1 MKRLLLLL
9 LSCVALVPAHGQ
21 LAVGLNIK
29 RRMHMLYEPMLATVT
44 ITNNSGREL
53 MLDDAQ
59 QGQWFSFTITTQ
71 EGRTIPPRNPDYKL
85 EPLQLQPGETA
96 KRTVNLTELYQLAD
110 YGMHKVR
117 ANILLAGLDKYFS
130 SNSDIVELTEG
141 RVIWKQTVGV
151 PSTEVTQGD
160 ASRTFTLL
168 TLEHDDGKYLYVRV
182 IGADDGVVYG
192 CYSLGKLIEGA
203 KPEPQFDRGNNL
215 WVLQLVG
222 QKTYFLSKIGI
233 GGDFQAQSTY
243 ITPKSKPFLRKL
255 ADGTLQMVGAV
266 RQERVATQ
274 DAPPVPKLSDRP
286 AGLPK

>member
-9 LSCVALVPAHGQ
+9 LLCAALVPAHGQ

-29 RRMHMLYEPMLATVT
+29 RRMYMMYEPMLATVSV
-44 ITNNSGREL
+44 TNNSGREL
-53 MLDDAQ
+53 MLDDTD
-59 QGQWFSFTITTQ
+59 QGQWFSFAITTR
-71 EGRTIPPRNPDYKL
+71 EGRTVPPRNPDYKL
-85 EPLQLQPGETA
+85 EPLHMQPGETV
-96 KRTVNLTELYQLAD
+96 KRTVNLTELYQISD
-110 YGMHKVR
+110 FGMHKIR
-117 ANILLAGLDKYFS
+117 ANILLSGADRYFS
-130 SNSDIVELTEG
+130 SNSETVELTEG

-151 PSTEVTQGD
+151 PSTELTQED
-160 ASRTFTLL
+160 TSRTFTLL
-168 TLEHDDGKYLYVRV
+168 TLEHEDGKYLYVRV
-182 IGADDGVVYG
+182 MGVDDDVVYG
-192 CYSLGKLIEGA
+192 CYSLGKLIDGI
-203 KPEPQFDRGNNL
+203 KPETQFDRGNNL

-233 GGDFQAQSTY
+233 TGEFQGQSTY
-243 ITPKSKPFLRKL
+243 VTPKAKPYLRKL